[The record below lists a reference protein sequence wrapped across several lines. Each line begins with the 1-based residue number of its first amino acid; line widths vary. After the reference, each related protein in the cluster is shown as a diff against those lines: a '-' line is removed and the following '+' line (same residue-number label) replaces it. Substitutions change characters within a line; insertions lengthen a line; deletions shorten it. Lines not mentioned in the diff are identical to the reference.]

1 MLLKEYTFPNI
12 SQGTM
17 WPLEGQGRHMGSW
30 TARPDPCSHFHAD
43 DMSLIEPKFSVN
55 FPAQRKSLRMARE
68 NGFTKN
74 RVKLTVGVYSGEGN
88 YNRKDLKSYCT

>member
-1 MLLKEYTFPNI
+1 
-12 SQGTM
+12 
-17 WPLEGQGRHMGSW
+17 
-30 TARPDPCSHFHAD
+30 
-43 DMSLIEPKFSVN
+43 MSLIEPKFSVN